1 MWSLSKPL
9 NSVIVAP
16 SQLGYILVNELS
28 CIPVELYLK
37 QKNRWWARLAHGLYA
52 FANPWSRVEVAIREW
67 HVVIF
72 MLPLHACLVT
82 QSYQTLRPFGLY
94 PARLLSPWDSPGR
107 TTGVGCHSL
116 LHGIFLTWRSNPCLL
131 HLLQWQA
138 GSLSLV
144 PPGKHVYLQWS
155 CMDVRAGL

>member
-94 PARLLSPWDSPGR
+94 PARLLSPWDSPGK
-107 TTGVGCHSL
+107 TTGVGYHDY
-116 LHGIFLTWRSNPCLL
+116 HA
-131 HLLQWQA
+131 LLQGNFLDPGPGMEPVSPVAPALQVD
-138 GSLSLV
+138 SLPAEPL
-144 PPGKHVYLQWS
+144 GKPLISV
-155 CMDVRAGL
+155 